1 MAHGLDRLKT
11 FLDGEGVSYHVI
23 HHPADV
29 RARETAADTD
39 TPPEEFAKTVILWV
53 DGDPAMAV
61 VPASRD
67 VALGKLR
74 RALGAAEV
82 RLAHER
88 EIGVLCPDCRMP
100 GSAHPQPGTIALL
113 GALLAGDWV
122 VVDAAGDR
130 ERREAHGL
138 VAAYLAWHLE
148 RGLRSMPYATGQ

>member
-1 MAHGLDRLKT
+1 MAHGLERLKT

-23 HHPADV
+23 HHRADV

-88 EIGVLCPDCRMP
+88 EIGVLCPDCEIGAVPPFGPLYGMPVYASPALARDEVITFNGGDHENALRM
-100 GSAHPQPGTIALL
+100 AWQDFARLVHPRVVP
-113 GALLAGDWV
+113 LAKHD
-122 VVDAAGDR
+122 
-130 ERREAHGL
+130 
-138 VAAYLAWHLE
+138 
-148 RGLRSMPYATGQ
+148 